1 MTNNKNLVEDGKA
14 TQFTSE
20 NQPKNPGRKK
30 KIYTILKEMGYSKD
44 DIASCFNEIAF
55 YTKKDIEEL
64 LKKSDV
70 PIIAQTIARTYLKA
84 EKNGDYS
91 KVKDIVEQVVGK
103 PKQTIDQKTIHEFEG
118 DPFEKIRKNA
128 GVKK

>member
-1 MTNNKNLVEDGKA
+1 MPSGRKDIAKDGKA
-14 TQFTSE
+14 TQFPYNDPT
-20 NQPKNPGRKK
+20 KGGRKK
-30 KIYTILKEMGYSKD
+30 KIYNVLKDMGYSKD
-44 DIASCFNEIAF
+44 DISSCFNELAF
-55 YTKKDIEEL
+55 YSKKDIEL
-64 LKKSDV
+64 ILKKTDI
-70 PIIAQTIARTYLKA
+70 PIIVQTIAKTYLEA